1 MTNEE
6 ETPSFRELLK
16 IVFFFVILPLS
27 PLLVAD
33 FYYTYYKKEWPR

>member
-6 ETPSFRELLK
+6 GPNFRELFKL
-16 IVFFFVILPLS
+16 VFFFVILPLM

-33 FYYTYYKKEWPR
+33 LYYTYYKKEWPR

>member
-16 IVFFFVILPLS
+16 VVFFFVILPLL
-27 PLLVAD
+27 PFLIIDV
-33 FYYTYYKKEWPR
+33 YYTYYKKEWPR